1 MSKKQHFHE
10 VANHFID
17 SHHGIYSAQVFAE
30 SLNFEQ
36 LKGIT
41 KEDYDILL
49 AGPEHED
56 YVEVWA
62 NKLLNIVV
70 ADKNGKEWSA
80 YENEGIFLYPKDA
93 NIDWE
98 EMES

>member
-10 VANHFID
+10 VADHFVD
-17 SHHGIYSAQVFAE
+17 SHNGVYSAQVFVE
-30 SLNFEQ
+30 RVKFEQ

-41 KEDYDILL
+41 KKDYDILL
-49 AGPEHED
+49 AGPEHKD

-62 NKLLNIVV
+62 NKLSNIVV
-70 ADKNGKEWSA
+70 TDEKGKEWSV
-80 YENEGIFLYPKDA
+80 YENEGIYLYPKDA

-98 EMES
+98 EVE